1 MTMTREVIT
10 GADVPSGIGPYSPAV
25 RARYVVQA
33 WPIRRDGRKLN
44 TDSALLEIDGRP
56 CATARAVWIERRE
69 SHGPR

>member
-1 MTMTREVIT
+1 MAVTREVIT

-25 RARYVVQA
+25 RARYVVQ
-33 WPIRRDGRKLN
+33 PIRRDGRKLN
-44 TDSALLEIDGRP
+44 TASALLDIDGRR